1 MNASLTN
8 ALQTFHSNTFGKSY
22 KPGSGL
28 RMQEKISK
36 MTMQEQKLTAK
47 LEIMVGAETSNELEQ
62 GRNLYQIHS
71 EIPKYFM
78 VKLKNIK
85 PPGKLTF

>member
-1 MNASLTN
+1 
-8 ALQTFHSNTFGKSY
+8 
-22 KPGSGL
+22 
-28 RMQEKISK
+28 
-36 MTMQEQKLTAK
+36 
-47 LEIMVGAETSNELEQ
+47 MVGAETSNELEQ